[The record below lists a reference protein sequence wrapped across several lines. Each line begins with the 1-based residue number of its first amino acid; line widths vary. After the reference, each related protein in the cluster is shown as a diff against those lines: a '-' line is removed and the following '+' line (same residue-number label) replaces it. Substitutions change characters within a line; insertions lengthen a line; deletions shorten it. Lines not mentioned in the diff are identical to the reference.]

1 MKRRVMCLSLVV
13 FSYFFLRVRI
23 MSTAYLCVFGTVF
36 HTRLD
41 SKSDSQGYGVI

>member
-13 FSYFFLRVRI
+13 FSYSFLRVRN
-23 MSTAYLCVFGTVF
+23 MSTAYLCVFGMVS